1 MLNQFTVI
9 SDSREQLP
17 LQFDSPYIEKVRVN
31 KLSTGDYSIEG
42 LEDILCI
49 ERKGSLAEFYRNVT
63 QKRFED
69 ELVRMQAYKY
79 RYLVLE
85 FSLSEVMAIPYS
97 LGLSAKQREMCK
109 LSPKYVMGRIAEIQV
124 DYNVNVVFAETR
136 DIVTDVVTNIMR
148 RVYELQKQ
156 SN

>member
-1 MLNQFTVI
+1 MSQFIAI
-9 SDSREQLP
+9 SDTREQLP
-17 LQFDSPYIEKVRVN
+17 LEFDSPYIERVVTR
-31 KLSTGDYSIEG
+31 KLETGDYSIEG

-85 FSLSEVMAIPYS
+85 FSLSEVMGIPYS

-148 RVYELQKQ
+148 RVYELQNK

>member
-1 MLNQFTVI
+1 MSQFIAI
-9 SDSREQLP
+9 SDTREQLP
-17 LQFDSPYIEKVRVN
+17 LEFDSPYIERVVTR
-31 KLSTGDYSIEG
+31 KLETGDYSIEG

-124 DYNVNVVFAETR
+124 DYNVNVIFAETR

-156 SN
+156 GN

>member
-1 MLNQFTVI
+1 MSQFIAI
-9 SDSREQLP
+9 SDTREQLP
-17 LQFDSPYIEKVRVN
+17 LEFDSPYIERVVTR
-31 KLSTGDYSIEG
+31 KLETGDYSIEG
-42 LEDILCI
+42 MEDILCI

-85 FSLSEVMAIPYS
+85 FSLSEVLAIPYS

-109 LSPKYVMGRIAEIQV
+109 LSPKYVMGKIAEIQV

-148 RVYELQKQ
+148 RVYELQKPR
-156 SN
+156 N

>member
-1 MLNQFTVI
+1 MSQFIAI
-9 SDSREQLP
+9 SDTREQLP
-17 LQFDSPYIEKVRVN
+17 LEFDSPYIERVVTR
-31 KLSTGDYSIEG
+31 KLQTGDYSIEG

>member
-1 MLNQFTVI
+1 MGQFIAI
-9 SDSREQLP
+9 SDTREQLP
-17 LQFDSPYIEKVRVN
+17 LEFDSPYIERVVTR
-31 KLSTGDYSIEG
+31 KLDTGDYSIEG